1 MDLNKDFGLHN
12 FLKVFLILFMLVN
25 SLSYLYRAYV
35 DFLKMSIADV
45 TRMVPLRPLLP
56 FPALLIESSTKILV
70 LADLHIGWE
79 WDARFLQAGLYIPSQ
94 TPKLQDK
101 LMALIQ
107 EHHPDTLL
115 LLGDVKQAITRMSI
129 EDWRVIPEFFENI
142 QSHVDEIIV
151 VLGNHDGEL
160 EPLTPPTVK
169 IVPSRGLT
177 IGQNPQIGLLH
188 GHAWPS
194 PEVLS
199 SDILIMGHLHPVV
212 WFRDKLGIWTVK
224 QVWVVSKCDGEK
236 LAQAYLKYL
245 HITPTN
251 KPREVLQIKTGVE
264 INDPRLIIVPAF
276 NDLVGGVSVHNL
288 TRRLM
293 GPIIRSTS
301 VDIDKA
307 EVYLLDGT
315 YLGDP
320 IQLQNQLVS
329 ASEKRKSNG

>member
-1 MDLNKDFGLHN
+1 LG
-12 FLKVFLILFMLVN
+12 
-25 SLSYLYRAYV
+25 
-35 DFLKMSIADV
+35 IAEV
-45 TRMVPLRPLLP
+45 TKTVPLRPLLP
-56 FPALLIESSTKILV
+56 FPALLIETTKKVLV
-70 LADLHIGWE
+70 LTDLHIGWE

-94 TPKLQDK
+94 TPKLQEK
-101 LMALIQ
+101 LMKLIE

-115 LLGDVKQAITRMSI
+115 LLGDVKQAITQMSI

-142 QSHVDEIIV
+142 QSHVGEIIV

-160 EPLTPPTVK
+160 EPLTPPTVT
-169 IVPSRGLT
+169 IVPSHGLT
-177 IGQNPQIGLLH
+177 IGKNPQIGLLH

-212 WFRDKLGIWTVK
+212 WFRDKLGIWTVR
-224 QVWVVSKCDGEK
+224 QVWVVSNCDSEK
-236 LAQAYLKYL
+236 LATAYLKYL
-245 HITPTN
+245 NVTPTT
-251 KPREVLQIKTGVE
+251 KPCEVLLTKAGVK
-264 INDPRLIIVPAF
+264 INDPKLIIVPAF

-301 VDIDKA
+301 VDIDTA
-307 EVYLLDGT
+307 EIYLLDGT

-320 IQLQNQLVS
+320 KHLQNQLIMDP
-329 ASEKRKSNG
+329 KKGKFDD

>member
-1 MDLNKDFGLHN
+1 
-12 FLKVFLILFMLVN
+12 
-25 SLSYLYRAYV
+25 
-35 DFLKMSIADV
+35 
-45 TRMVPLRPLLP
+45 LLP
-56 FPALLIESSTKILV
+56 FPALLIETSKKILV

-94 TPKLQDK
+94 TPKLQEK
-101 LMALIQ
+101 LVKLIE

-115 LLGDVKQAITRMSI
+115 LLGDVKQAITRLSI
-129 EDWRVIPEFFENI
+129 EDWRVIPEFFEHI
-142 QSHVDEIIV
+142 QSHVEEIIV

-160 EPLTPPTVK
+160 EPLTPPTVT

-224 QVWVVSKCDGEK
+224 QVWVVSNCDSEK
-236 LAQAYLKYL
+236 LAAAYLRYL
-245 HITPTN
+245 NITPTK
-251 KPREVLQIKTGVE
+251 KPREALHTRTGIN
-264 INDPRLIIVPAF
+264 INDPKLIIVPAF

-301 VDIDKA
+301 VNIDTA
-307 EVYLLDGT
+307 EIYLLDGT

-320 IQLQNQLVS
+320 IQLQKQLITDN
-329 ASEKRKSNG
+329 KKGQFND

>member
-1 MDLNKDFGLHN
+1 MT
-12 FLKVFLILFMLVN
+12 
-25 SLSYLYRAYV
+25 
-35 DFLKMSIADV
+35 IAEM
-45 TRMVPLRPLLP
+45 TRTVPLRPLLP
-56 FPALLIESSTKILV
+56 FPALLIETSKKILV
-70 LADLHIGWE
+70 IADLHIGWE

-94 TPKLQDK
+94 TPKLQEK
-101 LMALIQ
+101 LMTLIQ
-107 EHHPDTLL
+107 QHHPDTLL

-129 EDWRVIPEFFENI
+129 EDWRVIPEFFEDI
-142 QSHVDEIIV
+142 QSHVAEIIV

-160 EPLTPPTVK
+160 EPLTPPTVT
-169 IVPSRGLT
+169 IVPSTGLT
-177 IGQNPQIGLLH
+177 IGQKPQIGLLH

-212 WFRDKLGIWTVK
+212 WFRDNLGIWTVK
-224 QVWVVSKCDGEK
+224 QVWVVSNCDGEK
-236 LAQAYLKYL
+236 LATAYLNYL
-245 HITPTN
+245 NVTPTN
-251 KPREVLQIKTGVE
+251 RSRDVLHTKTGVK

-301 VDIDKA
+301 VNIDTA
-307 EVYLLDGT
+307 EIYLLDGT

-320 IQLQNQLVS
+320 IQLQKQFLS
-329 ASEKRKSNG
+329 ASKKGKFNA

>member
-1 MDLNKDFGLHN
+1 MG
-12 FLKVFLILFMLVN
+12 
-25 SLSYLYRAYV
+25 
-35 DFLKMSIADV
+35 IAEV
-45 TRMVPLRPLLP
+45 TQTVPLRPLLP
-56 FPALLIESSTKILV
+56 FPALLIETTKKVLV
-70 LADLHIGWE
+70 LTDLHIGWE

-94 TPKLQDK
+94 TPKLQEK
-101 LMALIQ
+101 LMKLIE

-115 LLGDVKQAITRMSI
+115 LLGDVKQAITQMSI

-142 QSHVDEIIV
+142 QSHVSEIIV

-160 EPLTPPTVK
+160 EPLTPPTVT
-169 IVPSRGLT
+169 IVPSHGLT

-212 WFRDKLGIWTVK
+212 WFRDKLGIWTVR
-224 QVWVVSKCDGEK
+224 QVWVVSNCDSEK
-236 LAQAYLKYL
+236 LATAYLKYL
-245 HITPTN
+245 NVTPTT
-251 KPREVLQIKTGVE
+251 KPREVLLTKAGVK
-264 INDPRLIIVPAF
+264 INDPKLIIVPAF

-301 VDIDKA
+301 VDIDTA
-307 EVYLLDGT
+307 EIYLLDGT

-320 IQLQNQLVS
+320 KHLQNQLIMDP
-329 ASEKRKSNG
+329 KKGKFDD

>member
-1 MDLNKDFGLHN
+1 LG
-12 FLKVFLILFMLVN
+12 
-25 SLSYLYRAYV
+25 
-35 DFLKMSIADV
+35 IAEV
-45 TRMVPLRPLLP
+45 TKTVPLRPLLP
-56 FPALLIESSTKILV
+56 FPALLIETTKKVLV

-94 TPKLQDK
+94 TPKLQEK
-101 LMALIQ
+101 LMKLIE
-107 EHHPDTLL
+107 EHRPDTLL

-160 EPLTPPTVK
+160 EPLTPPTVT

-212 WFRDKLGIWTVK
+212 WFRDKLGIWTVR
-224 QVWVVSKCDGEK
+224 QVWVVSNCDSEK
-236 LAQAYLKYL
+236 LAIAYLKYL
-245 HITPTN
+245 NVTPTT
-251 KPREVLQIKTGVE
+251 KPREVLLTKTGVK
-264 INDPRLIIVPAF
+264 INDPKLIIVPAF

-301 VDIDKA
+301 VDIDTA
-307 EVYLLDGT
+307 EIYLLDGT

-320 IQLQNQLVS
+320 KHLQNQLITDS
-329 ASEKRKSNG
+329 KKGKFDD

>member
-1 MDLNKDFGLHN
+1 M
-12 FLKVFLILFMLVN
+12 
-25 SLSYLYRAYV
+25 
-35 DFLKMSIADV
+35 
-45 TRMVPLRPLLP
+45 TRTVPLRPLLP
-56 FPALLIESSTKILV
+56 YPALLIESSKKILV

-94 TPKLQDK
+94 TPKLQEK
-101 LMALIQ
+101 LITLIQ

-115 LLGDVKQAITRMSI
+115 ILGDVKQAITRMSI

-160 EPLTPPTVK
+160 EPLTPPAVT
-169 IVPSRGLT
+169 IVPSHGLT

-199 SDILIMGHLHPVV
+199 SDVLIMGHLHPVV

-224 QVWVVSKCDGEK
+224 QVWVVSNCNGEK
-236 LAQAYLKYL
+236 LASAYLKYL
-245 HITPTN
+245 NIAPTN
-251 KPREVLQIKTGVE
+251 RPLEVLHTKTGVE
-264 INDPRLIIVPAF
+264 INNPRLIIVPAF

-301 VDIDKA
+301 VDIDTA
-307 EVYLLDGT
+307 EIYLLDGT

-320 IQLQNQLVS
+320 KQLQKQLIMDS
-329 ASEKRKSNG
+329 KKGKFND

>member
-1 MDLNKDFGLHN
+1 MSY
-12 FLKVFLILFMLVN
+12 KV
-25 SLSYLYRAYV
+25 
-35 DFLKMSIADV
+35 SIAEV
-45 TRMVPLRPLLP
+45 IKMIPLRPLLP
-56 FPALLIESSTKILV
+56 FPALLIETSKKILV

-94 TPKLQDK
+94 TPKLQEK
-101 LMALIQ
+101 LLTLIQ
-107 EHHPDTLL
+107 EHQPDSLIL
-115 LLGDVKQAITRMSI
+115 IGDVKQAITRMSI

-169 IVPSRGLT
+169 IMPSQGLAV
-177 IGQNPQIGLLH
+177 GHNPQIGLLH

-194 PEVLS
+194 PKVLS

-224 QVWVVSKCDGEK
+224 QVWVVTNCNGEK

-245 HITPTN
+245 NITPTTV
-251 KPREVLQIKTGVE
+251 PRDVLLTKTGVE
-264 INDPRLIIVPAF
+264 IKDPKLIIVPAF

-288 TRRLM
+288 ARRLM

-301 VDIDKA
+301 VDVDAA
-307 EVYLLDGT
+307 EIYLLDGT
-315 YLGDP
+315 YLGDSK
-320 IQLQNQLVS
+320 QLQ
-329 ASEKRKSNG
+329 KRLIQYSDK